1 LWVIGGLSQHHR
13 REMKRQKDDIRIIEE
28 EFEVDN
34 FEERMNSACEIIA
47 QMLYDNFMRE
57 KKESSVQEGE

>member
-1 LWVIGGLSQHHR
+1 
-13 REMKRQKDDIRIIEE
+13 MKRQKDDIRIIEE